1 MQILR
6 KMILLEDVMVC
17 LRDGVRLATDV
28 YLPESAPDSVFP
40 VVIERTPY
48 NKRGQ
53 SRSEVNYD
61 GTMISRLEMAQALV
75 NRGYAV
81 VFQDCRGCYGSEG
94 VFTKYTSEGV
104 DGVDTLSWII
114 EQPWCNGDIGS
125 MGLSYA
131 AHTQLAMACLNPPG
145 LKTMVLDS
153 GGFHNAFQCGIRQG
167 GAFELKQATW
177 AYKWSQESPLAQ
189 QNPVVRQALKEEDI
203 VSWFA
208 NMPWFPGHSPLR
220 HVPEFENY
228 LFEQWSQGEFGEY
241 WQQNGLYAA
250 DSFALIPDVPVLFMS
265 SWYDAYVSSTLEN
278 FAAFCE
284 KKTSPQRLIMGPWLH
299 GDRNV
304 TFSGNAEFGTAAAFD
319 GNVAE
324 DWLTCRLDWFD
335 RWLKSSVQTEQADH
349 QVSVFV
355 MGGGGGAKNEAGR
368 LLHGGKWHSGEQW
381 PLKGSRTVTFY
392 LHHDG
397 QLSSVPGQTQAAPLR
412 YLADPHNP
420 VPTVGG
426 SVTSGMPVFQGGA
439 FDQRE
444 SPEFFGTR
452 GDNLPLS
459 ARADVLVFQTPE
471 LEEDLLVAGEVT
483 IKLWISSSA
492 PDTDFTAKLVDV
504 YPPSEDYPQGYAMNI
519 TDGIIRCRYR
529 HGWDRAQMLTTDE
542 LVEVTVEPFATCN
555 LFKKGH
561 RIRLDIAS
569 SNFPRFDNNPNS
581 GEPQG
586 QARLKQV
593 ATNQVFVDASRPSR
607 LILNVLSENALIS

>member
-1 MQILR
+1 
-6 KMILLEDVMVC
+6 MILLEDVMVS

-28 YLPESAPDSVFP
+28 YLPESASGSVFP

-75 NRGYAV
+75 NRGYVA

-104 DGVDTLSWII
+104 DGVDTLKWII

-189 QNPVVRQALKEEDI
+189 QNPLVKQALREEDI
-203 VSWFA
+203 LSWFA

-241 WQQNGLYAA
+241 WRQNGLYAA
-250 DSFALIPDVPVLFMS
+250 DSFALIPDMPVLFMS

-284 KKTSPQRLIMGPWLH
+284 KKTAPQRLIMGPWLH

-304 TFSGNAEFGTAAAFD
+304 TFSGNAEFGVAAAFD

-335 RWLKSSVQTEQADH
+335 RWLKSSAQTEPSAH

-355 MGGGGGAKNEAGR
+355 MGGGSGAKDDAGR
-368 LLHGGKWHSGEQW
+368 LQHGGKWQSGEQW
-381 PLKGSRTVTFY
+381 PLKGSRPATFF

-397 QLSSVPGQTQAAPLR
+397 QLSPVLGQTQSAPLR
-412 YLADPHNP
+412 YLADPYHP

-426 SVTSGMPVFQGGA
+426 SVTSGLPVFQGGA

-459 ARADVLVFQTPE
+459 ARADVLVFQTPV

-519 TDGIIRCRYR
+519 TDGIIRSRYR
-529 HGWDRAQMLTTDE
+529 HGWDRAQMLTADDI
-542 LVEVTVEPFATCN
+542 VEVTVEPFATCN

-569 SNFPRFDNNPNS
+569 SNFPRFDSNPNS

-586 QARLKQV
+586 QARMKQV
-593 ATNQVFVDASRPSR
+593 ATNHVFVDALRPSR
-607 LILNVLSENALIS
+607 LILNVLSENPLIS